1 MPQLRQHQST
11 AHHGSHCHRASR
23 QAAHPPHWRWLR
35 YVASTTPQGGRG
47 AVIRSAVSHTC
58 AQNTSGPTHV
68 MNGIEHGFRVGFT
81 HGSQLTP
88 ACHNMCSALLHPS
101 VVDAYISTETREG
114 RMLGPFPPG
123 RIEGLQINRMGVVQK
138 GHTPGKWRLI
148 TDLSYP
154 EGNSINDGI
163 RSELCSLKYTSVERV
178 ARAAQQLGRGALL
191 AKLDIKSAYRLVPV
205 HPGDRNLPAIEWHGA
220 CYVDRAL
227 PFGPRSAPNIFT
239 AVADALQWVML
250 QRGVSVV
257 DHYMDYFVTMSPPH
271 TDTCRVNLDRI
282 LAVCRDLGVPFAI
295 EKQGPS
301 QCMTFLGIEIEI
313 PSAASYAS
321 RQRN

>member
-1 MPQLRQHQST
+1 MICSACITEPYPYTRDLHALEEACPRVAGMVQPELLGISSLLSSHLPQWQQVL
-11 AHHGSHCHRASR
+11 AG
-23 QAAHPPHWRWLR
+23 HPDREF
-35 YVASTTPQGGRG
+35 
-47 AVIRSAVSHTC
+47 AVY
-58 AQNTSGPTHV
+58 V
-68 MNGIEHGFRVGFT
+68 MNGIAHGFRVGFT
-81 HGSQLTP
+81 HGSPLTP
-88 ACHNMCSALLHPS
+88 ACRNMCSALLHPS

-123 RIEGLQINRMGVVQK
+123 RIEGLQINRMGVVPK

-191 AKLDIKSAYRLVPV
+191 AKLDIKSTYRLVPV

-257 DHYMDYFVTMSPPH
+257 DHYLDDFVTMGPPD
-271 TDTCRVNLDRI
+271 TDSCRVNLDRI